1 MKKAVEYLKRG
12 EVRKKSLFREVF
24 SWVLYLLLILVIT
37 FLFVHF
43 VGQKTRVN
51 GMSMYPTLSDGDN
64 LIVDKL
70 TYQFSDPKRFDI
82 IVFPFR
88 YQEDTYYVKRVVG
101 LPGETVQI
109 MNGILYIN
117 GAAISD
123 DYGNAPME
131 KSGLASEPVTLGED
145 EYFVLGDNRND
156 SSDSREPSVGNIS
169 KESIIGKVR
178 LRIWPLSGFGLVN

>member
-1 MKKAVEYLKRG
+1 M
-12 EVRKKSLFREVF
+12 
-24 SWVLYLLLILVIT
+24 
-37 FLFVHF
+37 
-43 VGQKTRVN
+43 
-51 GMSMYPTLSDGDN
+51 
-64 LIVDKL
+64 
-70 TYQFSDPKRFDI
+70 
-82 IVFPFR
+82 
-88 YQEDTYYVKRVVG
+88 
-101 LPGETVQI
+101 QI
-109 MNGILYIN
+109 MKGILYIN